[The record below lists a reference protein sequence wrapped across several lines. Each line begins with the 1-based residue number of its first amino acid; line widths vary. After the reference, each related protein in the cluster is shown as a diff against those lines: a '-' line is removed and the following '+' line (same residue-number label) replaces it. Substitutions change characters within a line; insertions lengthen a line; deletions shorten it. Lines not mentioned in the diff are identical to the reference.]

1 MTELKTLKDIPSS
14 PNEDDYTDHS
24 SYYRDISLRQEAIKW
39 IKLLGTTTENEVT
52 EENVAISD
60 WIKHFF
66 NITDKEIKDDTN

>member
-1 MTELKTLKDIPSS
+1 MTELKTLQEIKFESLENMDGFFKF
-14 PNEDDYTDHS
+14 YTEND
-24 SYYRDISLRQEAIKW
+24 LRQEAIKW

-66 NITDKEIKDDTN
+66 NITDKEIEDDTN